1 MNDSDILFSD
11 ADAAGFESPEGHKS
25 GFVTVVGLPNAG
37 KSTLLNTLLAQK
49 IAIVTPRPQTTRT
62 RQLGI
67 LTADAYQIIFMDTP
81 GLIKTPRHKL
91 DAFMLETARET
102 LTDADVILWV
112 VDATMA
118 AHGSKANAGNKAIA
132 AELQPLA
139 AHTPIIIAINKSDL
153 LPPEQVLPVCAAYQ
167 ALLPQAKW
175 LLISALHGHGCDELR
190 QMLVAA
196 LPAGPRYYPADQ
208 VTDTYLR
215 DIAAEMIREQVMLQV
230 QDEIPYGA
238 AVQVEEFKERENGV
252 TYIAANIFVER
263 ESHKKI
269 LIGAKGA
276 QLRQIGAAA
285 RREIEQM
292 VEGKV
297 FLELWVKVEPKWRGK
312 EQALQ
317 RFGYSKK

>member
-1 MNDSDILFSD
+1 MNDSDNLLPDED
-11 ADAAGFESPEGHKS
+11 ALPEEHKS

-49 IAIVTPRPQTTRT
+49 VAIVTPRPQTTRT

-67 LTADAYQIIFMDTP
+67 LTTPTYQMIFMDTP
-81 GLIKTPRHKL
+81 GIIKAPRHKL
-91 DAFMLETARET
+91 DKFMLEAATET

-112 VDATMA
+112 IDATTPP
-118 AHGSKANAGNKAIA
+118 HAGDKAIA

-139 AHTPIIIAINKSDL
+139 GRTPVVMAINKSDL
-153 LPPEQVLPVCAAYQ
+153 LPPEQVLPVCVAYQ

-175 LLISALHGHGCDELR
+175 LLISALHGHGCQELQ
-190 QMLVAA
+190 QMLVEA
-196 LPAGPRYYPADQ
+196 LPTGPRYYPADQ

-215 DIAAEMIREQVMLQV
+215 DIAAEMIREQVLLQV

-238 AVQVEEFKERENGV
+238 AVQVVEFKERENGV
-252 TYIAANIFVER
+252 TYISANVFVER

-269 LIGAKGA
+269 LIGAKGG

-285 RREIEQM
+285 RREIEQLL
-292 VEGKV
+292 EGKV
-297 FLELWVKVEPKWRGK
+297 FLELWVKVEPKWRGN

>member
-1 MNDSDILFSD
+1 MNDSDILLSD
-11 ADAAGFESPEGHKS
+11 EDTAGFAAPAGHKS

-67 LTADAYQIIFMDTP
+67 LTAPTYQIIFMDTP
-81 GLIKTPRHKL
+81 GIIKAPRHKL
-91 DAFMLETARET
+91 DAFMLEAATET
-102 LTDADVILWV
+102 LSDADVILWV
-112 VDATMA
+112 ADAATPP
-118 AHGSKANAGNKAIA
+118 HAGDKAIA
-132 AELQPLA
+132 AELQPLSA
-139 AHTPIIIAINKSDL
+139 RTPIIIAINKSDL
-153 LPPEQVLPVCAAYQ
+153 IPPEQVLPICAAYQ

-190 QMLVAA
+190 QMLVEA
-196 LPAGPRYYPADQ
+196 LPTGPRYYPAEQ
-208 VTDTYLR
+208 ITDTYLR
-215 DIAAEMIREQVMLQV
+215 DIAAEMIREQLLLQV

-238 AVQVEEFKERENGV
+238 AVRVVEFKERENGV
-252 TYIAANIFVER
+252 TYIAANVFVER

-285 RREIEQM
+285 RREIEKL

-297 FLELWVKVEPKWRGK
+297 FLELWVKVEPKWRRN